1 MKNSS
6 SGRYMFKNQD
16 KLMSY
21 KITYDSFDEIRE
33 ILLFI
38 IETMPP
44 DWKPVQYKEEI
55 ATIIAQRIKSRK
67 IFDTVDFVKCECLY

>member
-1 MKNSS
+1 
-6 SGRYMFKNQD
+6 MFKNQD